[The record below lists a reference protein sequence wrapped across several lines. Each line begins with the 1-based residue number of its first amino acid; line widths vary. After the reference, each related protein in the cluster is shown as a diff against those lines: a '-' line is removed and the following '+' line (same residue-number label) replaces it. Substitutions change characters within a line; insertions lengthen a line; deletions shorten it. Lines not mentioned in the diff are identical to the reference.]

1 MTKKWLILITIIM
14 LAGVLVSGCADN
26 TEDTVVDEVEETE
39 ETTPED
45 AAIDSEPIVG
55 EAQDYAVRM
64 EYYGMMKPSELE
76 INRGD
81 SIAWRNYKPQN
92 TYVLVSDD
100 GLFEDQEM
108 DSNDVFTY
116 TFTESGTYTFSVV
129 DVPDMT
135 LTVTVR

>member
-1 MTKKWLILITIIM
+1 MTKKWLILIVILM
-14 LAGVLVSGCADN
+14 LVGVFVSGCADN
-26 TEDTVVDEVEETE
+26 AEDTAVDEAEEA
-39 ETTPED
+39 PED
-45 AAIDSEPIVG
+45 VVEDSEPIVG
-55 EAQDYAVRM
+55 EPQDFAVRM
-64 EYYGMMKPSELE
+64 EYYGVMKPSELE

-108 DSNDVFTY
+108 DSNDVYTY
-116 TFTESGTYTFSVV
+116 TFTESGTYTFSVK

-135 LTVTVR
+135 LSVTVR

>member
-1 MTKKWLILITIIM
+1 MTKKWLICIILLM
-14 LAGVLVSGCADN
+14 LAGVFVSGCADN
-26 TEDTVVDEVEETE
+26 AEDTVVDEVEEAS
-39 ETTPED
+39 ED
-45 AAIDSEPIVG
+45 VVEDFEPIIG

-100 GLFEDQEM
+100 GLFDDQEM
-108 DSNDVFTY
+108 DSNDVYTY
-116 TFTESGTYTFSVV
+116 TFMESGTYTFSVT

-135 LTVTVR
+135 LSVTIR

>member
-1 MTKKWLILITIIM
+1 MTKKWLILITILM
-14 LAGVLVSGCADN
+14 LAGVFVSGCADN
-26 TEDTVVDEVEETE
+26 AEDTVVEEVEETE
-39 ETTPED
+39 DIAED
-45 AAIDSEPIVG
+45 PEPIIG
-55 EAQDYAVRM
+55 EPQDFAVRM

-108 DSNDVFTY
+108 DSNDVYTY
-116 TFTESGTYTFSVV
+116 TFMESGTYTFSVT

-135 LTVTVR
+135 LSVTVR

>member
-1 MTKKWLILITIIM
+1 MTKKWLILITILM
-14 LAGVLVSGCADN
+14 LAGVFVSGCADN
-26 TEDTVVDEVEETE
+26 AEDTVIEEVEETE
-39 ETTPED
+39 KVVED
-45 AAIDSEPIVG
+45 TEPIIG
-55 EAQDYAVRM
+55 DAQDFAVRM

-108 DSNDVFTY
+108 DSNDVYTY
-116 TFTESGTYTFSVV
+116 TFMESGTYTFSVT

-135 LTVTVR
+135 LSVTVR